1 MNAGHIFHH
10 LLLRIYLFLLFIV
23 SSISNIGLS
32 KIKFEDIKNIKVS
45 GLNESENINI
55 LEDIQNLNLKN
66 IFLLDENKISK
77 IITSNSLV
85 EKYEIFKKYPSTIY
99 IEIKKTNFLAKIR
112 NNGKISL
119 VGSNGKLSDLKFS
132 DEDLPFIFGKPE
144 IDEFIK
150 FTYLIDKSKFS
161 LNDVQNLYYFPSR
174 RWDLKLK
181 NNIILKLSKDYTQL
195 SLDQAFDI
203 LNLENFNDIKIV
215 DARIK
220 NQIILND

>member
-1 MNAGHIFHH
+1 MHQRKGKKIF
-10 LLLRIYLFLLFIV
+10 IYLFLLFIV

-150 FTYLIDKSKFS
+150 FTYLIDESKFS
-161 LNDVQNLYYFPSR
+161 LNDVENLYYFPSR

>member
-1 MNAGHIFHH
+1 MHQRKGKKIF
-10 LLLRIYLFLLFIV
+10 IYLFLLFIV

-161 LNDVQNLYYFPSR
+161 LNDVENLYYFPSR